1 MSYEVRDQSGTM
13 FRNKRKERDS
23 HPDWSGDGMV
33 NGQLVWLNAW
43 EKKDKNGNLFYSFS
57 FKNKQAKE
65 EPRQQGANIGPDDD
79 IPFAPSF

>member
-57 FKNKQAKE
+57 FKNKQA
-65 EPRQQGANIGPDDD
+65 RDNGPPPAHGPADHD
-79 IPFAPSF
+79 IPFK